1 MRPIHILLATPG
13 WPSGILDLAS
23 WFKLQ
28 GLAEPVVYQLQPAL
42 AFRLDA
48 DYFGNL
54 REGPPDPE
62 IVEVFSRQGRPLAE
76 ESRVERAEGGGWLIR
91 DPRQPASYQFTP
103 APGGCDVIVLENL
116 ALDEVRRALAQRAA
130 QPAPGGNALGG
141 VPGAEQADVQ
151 LFPAERHRGHSLQG
165 FNATALDEALRAA
178 GGRFLAR
185 LVEMDPHVVGF
196 RIEGGQLQQVRALVR
211 AVRLF
216 CEADVILGGPT
227 ATSHP
232 REVLA
237 ECEADYV
244 FAGEA
249 EETLSLFLKLA
260 RRHNSKDLQPEIP
273 GLSFRYGGRT
283 WVNTL
288 PRDGYGQSAA
298 DEDRARCGVS
308 PGCLRNLVRP
318 VASQQVIAA
327 NRLDWSLLENFATPF
342 DSLFFT
348 GGRGCPGAC
357 SFCSKLHG
365 QEVRT
370 KTARQLMDEITAADA
385 RLAEGAIRLRR
396 WRLFQYVDDSR
407 LRDREVGWAAVFD
420 EDFFLHRKR
429 AVEFF
434 RLWSE
439 SPLSPCYR
447 LSFQTNPCTLLT
459 SQGRVHGELL
469 DWIGRLKPMIQLG
482 AESFHADLLA
492 RWHKRHTVPQLE
504 TVLDALDTTGQ
515 DYTVFQILTDFE
527 STPEELLETLQLLIA
542 AGYRRPRMRIA
553 SSPFTIPL
561 YDSDTRATLEFSGR
575 LGRDRVRHFTDYEQ
589 PQPGWMDPLVADMAD
604 RADAQLQWALDFAHR
619 EAALGSVFEVLL
631 ERIRELRGPAS
642 AGATVTPY
650 QPARLDR
657 LEEQALVALGHLR
670 EIRLVVGWDK
680 LA

>member
-1 MRPIHILLATPG
+1 MRPIRILLATPG

-23 WFKLQ
+23 WVKLQ
-28 GLAEPVVYQLQPAL
+28 GLAKPVIYQLQPEDFPEKTL
-42 AFRLDA
+42 A
-48 DYFGNL
+48 
-54 REGPPDPE
+54 
-62 IVEVFSRQGRPLAE
+62 
-76 ESRVERAEGGGWLIR
+76 
-91 DPRQPASYQFTP
+91 
-103 APGGCDVIVLENL
+103 APV
-116 ALDEVRRALAQRAA
+116 
-130 QPAPGGNALGG
+130 GNARCG
-141 VPGAEQADVQ
+141 VPGA
-151 LFPAERHRGHSLQG
+151 
-165 FNATALDEALRAA
+165 
-178 GGRFLAR
+178 GGQFLAR
-185 LVEMDPHVVGF
+185 LVEFDPHLVGF
-196 RIEGGQLQQVRALVR
+196 RIEGGEVEQVRALVR
-211 AVRLF
+211 AVRLVSQA
-216 CEADVILGGPT
+216 EVILGGPT

-232 REVLA
+232 QEVLT

-260 RRHNSKDLQPEIP
+260 QRHNSKDLQPEIP
-273 GLSFRYGGRT
+273 GLGFRYGGRT

-298 DEDRARCGVS
+298 DVDRQPARGLAPFAAQRPEGCETEMVPVPFRS

-327 NRLDWSLLENFATPF
+327 SRLDWSLLENFTTPF

-370 KTARQLMDEITAADA
+370 KTARQLLDEITAADA
-385 RLAEGAIRLRR
+385 RLAEGAIRLCR
-396 WRLFQYVDDSR
+396 WRLFQYVEDPR
-407 LRDREVGWAAVFD
+407 LQDREVGWAAVFD

-439 SPLSPCYR
+439 SPLLSRYR

-459 SQGRVHGELL
+459 SQGRFHGELL

-482 AESFHADLLA
+482 AESFHADLLT
-492 RWHKRHTVPQLE
+492 RWHKRHTVPELE
-504 TVLDALDTTGQ
+504 TVLAALDTTGQ
-515 DYTVFQILTDFE
+515 DYTVFQLLTDFE
-527 STPEELLETLQLLIA
+527 STPEELLETLRLLIA
-542 AGYRRPRMRIA
+542 AGYRHPRMRIA

-561 YDSDTRATLEFSGR
+561 YDSDTRAMLEFSGR
-575 LGRDRVRHFTDYEQ
+575 LGKGCVRHFTDYEK
-589 PQPGWMDPLVADMAD
+589 PQPGWMHPLVADLAD

-631 ERIRELRGPAS
+631 ERIRELRDPAS
-642 AGATVTPY
+642 AGATATPY
-650 QPARLDR
+650 QPARLER
-657 LEEQALVALGHLR
+657 LEEQALAALGDLR
-670 EIRLVVGWDK
+670 EIRLEAGWDK